1 MPQRTCITER
11 EIGLEQS
18 RTHEEDLANTSR
30 FIGPSAR
37 CASSVNLGCSSLP
50 HSQVRAARSVGL
62 GHLVSVR
69 PSVDHL
75 PSAAAGHTHGFF
87 AFKGW
92 LCGKYAELR
101 GKAKDGLVSRGEW
114 LKVSQAA
121 KAEFFD
127 VKSWLKSFSATGAR
141 MPCAQLTKALSK
153 YANPRDTQ
161 SGEAAE
167 PGVQEL
173 SWVWPKNRKMEFA
186 SPVLF
191 PKQDDQP
198 AQPPR
203 QASAVKRSLPAEPA
217 MSIALASRS
226 LKRA

>member
-1 MPQRTCITER
+1 
-11 EIGLEQS
+11 
-18 RTHEEDLANTSR
+18 
-30 FIGPSAR
+30 
-37 CASSVNLGCSSLP
+37 
-50 HSQVRAARSVGL
+50 
-62 GHLVSVR
+62 
-69 PSVDHL
+69 
-75 PSAAAGHTHGFF
+75 
-87 AFKGW
+87 
-92 LCGKYAELR
+92 
-101 GKAKDGLVSRGEW
+101 
-114 LKVSQAA
+114 
-121 KAEFFD
+121 
-127 VKSWLKSFSATGAR
+127 
-141 MPCAQLTKALSK
+141 MPCAQLTKSLSK

-186 SPVLF
+186 SSVLF